1 MSRIILILLL
11 PAFAVIAL
19 NSKSLAEDPA
29 EPAPVDPIHHG
40 LIQKKVGFYAVYL
53 PPDYNAEANK
63 EKTWP
68 VCIILHGSG
77 STETGHGAL
86 SNTFGRDGVIYL
98 APRAPHTHFGV
109 VKDSGN
115 PGYTAWPDN
124 PAAWG
129 EFGSDTFPSDAVS
142 QLQVERLYTDW
153 IADCLTDLRKRYRT
167 DGKRATVVGHS
178 QGAAFAH
185 LFALHRPELVQ
196 AYFAY
201 AGYFEETIKDDV
213 AALTLKKHKVYPS
226 LAHCEGD
233 TVVKASLSR
242 DLSEYLKKH
251 EVAHDVLIVPKGSHR
266 FTSKTS
272 RAACEFVAKWCRGK
286 ELPPLEGKLVVTS
299 VVADSQA
306 ATAGIK
312 EGDVITSYNG
322 QAIKDLDDLQEA
334 IAGVE
339 QDAEEIEIVWKRG
352 EEELRSKIKPGRL
365 GVMLAD
371 R

>member
-1 MSRIILILLL
+1 LLLLL
-11 PAFAVIAL
+11 PAVLIIL
-19 NSKSLAEDPA
+19 STTQSVAEDP
-29 EPAPVDPIHHG
+29 PAAPDPIHHG

-53 PPDYNAEANK
+53 PPDYNTEANK
-63 EKTWP
+63 EKSWP
-68 VCIILHGSG
+68 VCTILHGSG

-86 SNTFGRDGVIYL
+86 SGTFGRDGVIYL

-109 VKDSGN
+109 VKESGN

-124 PAAWG
+124 PPAWG

-153 IADCLTDLRKRYRT
+153 IADCLGDLRKRYRT

-201 AGYFEETIKDDV
+201 AGYFEDTLEDDI
-213 AALTLKKHKVYPS
+213 AAQTLKKHKVYPS
-226 LAHCEGD
+226 IAHCEGD
-233 TVVKASLSR
+233 AVVKASLSH

-251 EVAHDVLIVPKGSHR
+251 EVPHDVLIMPKGSHR

-272 RAACEFVAKWCRGK
+272 RAASEFVAKWCRGK

-306 ATAGIK
+306 AGAGLK
-312 EGDVITSYNG
+312 EGDVLTSYNG
-322 QAIKDLDDLQEA
+322 QAIKDLDDLQDA
-334 IAGVE
+334 MAGVE
-339 QDAEEIEIVWKRG
+339 QDATEDIQIVWKRG
-352 EEELRSKIKPGRL
+352 EDEMKAKIKPGRL